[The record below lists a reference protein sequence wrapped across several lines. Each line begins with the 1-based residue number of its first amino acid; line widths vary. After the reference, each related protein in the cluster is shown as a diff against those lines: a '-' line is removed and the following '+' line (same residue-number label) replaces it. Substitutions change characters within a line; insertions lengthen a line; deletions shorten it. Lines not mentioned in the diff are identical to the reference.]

1 MINGEVLAALRHR
14 SGRSQADVAAAAG
27 IPATVLSNYERGRRQ
42 PSLVAASRVI
52 DALGY
57 AVKFDYVLDPNE
69 QARRLREVLDLAEA
83 LPYEP
88 RPLAS
93 ARR

>member
-1 MINGEVLAALRHR
+1 VITGEHLATLRHR
-14 SGRSQADVAAAAG
+14 TGRSQVDVASAAG
-27 IPATVLSNYERGRRQ
+27 IPASVLSAYERGRRQ
-42 PSLVAASRVI
+42 PSLGAAAHII
-52 DALGY
+52 DVLGY
-57 AVKFDYVLDPNE
+57 AVKFDFVLDPCE
-69 QARRLREVLDLAEA
+69 QARRLREVLELAEA